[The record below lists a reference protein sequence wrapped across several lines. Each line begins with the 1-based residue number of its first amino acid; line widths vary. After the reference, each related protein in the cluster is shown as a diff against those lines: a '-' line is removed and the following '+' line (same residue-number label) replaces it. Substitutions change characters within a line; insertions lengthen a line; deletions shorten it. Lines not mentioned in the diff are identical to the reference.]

1 MARRRPSIANG
12 CIASAQQKQLLLSL
26 PTLNE
31 CRTAAHPQRPNKWHA
46 AFLMAPFTN
55 DQLVLSDIVYDAS
68 LPAMRVKLYG
78 LRHGSLDLFI
88 TDPDTY
94 VLSSQH
100 GAASGENLGDT
111 GWRPL
116 PQNLLS
122 PRSQCVGSAPL
133 GRTDV
138 QWWKTPV
145 EPAPSSYWIWYKT
158 SDQTPFRLAFQSANN
173 QLGVL
178 SHYALSY
185 QIRFEPSA
193 DTQLGN
199 VDRACRN

>member
-1 MARRRPSIANG
+1 MFASFCFFAAFYG
-12 CIASAQQKQLLLSL
+12 CIASARQKLPLLSL

-31 CRTAAHPQRPNKWHA
+31 CATVAHPQLPNKWHA

-68 LPAMRVKLYG
+68 LPAMRVNLYG

-100 GAASGENLGDT
+100 GAASTCENLRDT

-116 PQNLLS
+116 P
-122 PRSQCVGSAPL
+122 
-133 GRTDV
+133 
-138 QWWKTPV
+138 
-145 EPAPSSYWIWYKT
+145 
-158 SDQTPFRLAFQSANN
+158 
-173 QLGVL
+173 
-178 SHYALSY
+178 
-185 QIRFEPSA
+185 
-193 DTQLGN
+193 
-199 VDRACRN
+199 